1 MADVLLFGTHD
12 DKFLQIAKLRF
23 IVTRLNGG
31 LLPQL
36 RYALQAQPHLC
47 SQPDLNLVKRLAGTP
62 GDNFYALNYFAA
74 QVKDGRV
81 AVVQQ
86 R

>member
-1 MADVLLFGTHD
+1 MAEVLLFGTHD
-12 DKFLQIAKLRF
+12 NRFLQIAKLRF

-36 RYALQAQPHLC
+36 RDALQAQPHLC
-47 SQPDLNLVKRLAGTP
+47 TQQNLNLVNRLAGTP
-62 GDNFYALNYFAA
+62 SYNFDALNYFAD